1 MAFENIKAAIDAL
14 MDEIV
19 ARPKDLHVLQEQL
32 REKLSELR
40 SLGLPIPDDLQQLE
54 EELERARY
62 NVPRSDPLR

>member
-19 ARPKDLHVLQEQL
+19 ARPEDLHVLQEQL

-40 SLGLPIPDDLQQLE
+40 SLGLPLPKDLQQLE

-62 NVPRSDPLR
+62 SAHRSDQSR